1 MTGERGSST
10 PWSPPLVSRR
20 CSGRVSSTCGPID
33 TGASFERSRETLDST
48 MEGATRQRRFV
59 APAGHLSSRHQR
71 QDGAVRWGPAYRR
84 VSGVTASRSS
94 SLAAVGQSH
103 HRVGAKWWPAQTPFR
118 SGLGRVRTTCTVSV
132 TPWAGFAQVRRPRH
146 GLLELPVLARVG
158 RSRSEPPRSVVETLS
173 QLGPDGST
181 RPPLAMSPS
190 WPRGSCGREGGTSVV
205 TALRTFRGLLPCG
218 RPQLR

>member
-1 MTGERGSST
+1 MVTAPRFASML
-10 PWSPPLVSRR
+10 WSGQLHLW
-20 CSGRVSSTCGPID
+20 PID

-48 MEGATRQRRFV
+48 TEGATRQRRFV
-59 APAGHLSSRHQR
+59 RSGASVISSPASGRGCSLGSRLQACIRSH
-71 QDGAVRWGPAYRR
+71 
-84 VSGVTASRSS
+84 ASRSS

-103 HRVGAKWWPAQTPFR
+103 HRVGAKWWPPKPR
-118 SGLGRVRTTCTVSV
+118 SARAGPRSDHMHSLGH
-132 TPWAGFAQVRRPRH
+132 PWAGFAQVRRPRH